1 MITGLEDK
9 VVLVTGGAGGIGE
22 AICRAFS
29 SEGSQVIV
37 HYHNSFDNAQKI
49 SQEINGYPINA
60 DLTIKSETES
70 MFEEIISKFGQIDV
84 CIANAGYYPP
94 EQLPLWKID
103 PERWKE
109 TLSLNLDASFNTARS
124 FLEHAVSNQSGSLVF
139 IGSTAGI
146 YGEAGHSDYAAAK
159 GAITSGLLMSLK
171 NEVSGIGNIR
181 INAISPGWTVTPK
194 KLHSGID
201 EKLIERA
208 TTTMSLK
215 KLATPQDVANA
226 VVSISSNRIS
236 GHITGQII
244 EVAGGMEG
252 RIIDYNFE
260 S

>member
-70 MFEEIISKFGQIDV
+70 MFEDIISKFGQIDV

-124 FLEHAVSNQSGSLVF
+124 FLEHAVSN
-139 IGSTAGI
+139 
-146 YGEAGHSDYAAAK
+146 K
-159 GAITSGLLMSLK
+159 
-171 NEVSGIGNIR
+171 
-181 INAISPGWTVTPK
+181 
-194 KLHSGID
+194 
-201 EKLIERA
+201 
-208 TTTMSLK
+208 
-215 KLATPQDVANA
+215 
-226 VVSISSNRIS
+226 
-236 GHITGQII
+236 
-244 EVAGGMEG
+244 
-252 RIIDYNFE
+252 
-260 S
+260 